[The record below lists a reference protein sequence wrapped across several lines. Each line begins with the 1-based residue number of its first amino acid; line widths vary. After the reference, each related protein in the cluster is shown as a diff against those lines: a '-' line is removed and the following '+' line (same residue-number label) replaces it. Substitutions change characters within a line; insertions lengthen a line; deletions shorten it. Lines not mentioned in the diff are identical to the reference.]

1 MIEAEEKNKE
11 GTTDDTI
18 RSILMLDE
26 NFKIMFNQK
35 VPLTVLVSRI
45 LGIEYEEVEG
55 KVKIEPLTITKKER
69 GKKKEERD
77 LVASVS
83 IESPAKL
90 IIEVTYDA
98 ASVNAKGDY
107 FLENRQDWISK
118 VKRNFHYLIET
129 ITNSIEKKEPYDKIV
144 RTILVDFTPYYL
156 DGKYKEVIERCFMTT
171 PHGKKLTDLIEYI
184 NINVVK
190 CAKLC
195 YNGAYRSRKYNKFE
209 KDLIVIGALIQ
220 AQGEEE
226 AKELIKR
233 INISKE
239 IKESIKGV
247 LESMSKDDLKWG
259 RSYIKEEEEERIKQT
274 AINLAKKDGI
284 AEGKV
289 LGLELGVEQTKHE
302 IIKSLYEEGCEIT
315 YISRIVKLDTSKV
328 EQIIK
333 ETTKQKTKRK

>member
-45 LGIEYEEVEG
+45 LGIEYEKVEG

-107 FLENRQDWISK
+107 IYDKRQDWISK

-171 PHGKKLTDLIEYI
+171 PHGKKLTDLM
-184 NINVVK
+184 VVAP
-190 CAKLC
+190 CSGNTMAKLA
-195 YNGAYRSRKYNKFE
+195 N
-209 KDLIVIGALIQ
+209 DII
-220 AQGEEE
+220 
-226 AKELIKR
+226 
-233 INISKE
+233 
-239 IKESIKGV
+239 
-247 LESMSKDDLKWG
+247 
-259 RSYIKEEEEERIKQT
+259 
-274 AINLAKKDGI
+274 DGPSTM
-284 AEGKV
+284 AV
-289 LGLELGVEQTKHE
+289 NAHL
-302 IIKSLYEEGCEIT
+302 C
-315 YISRIVKLDTSKV
+315 
-328 EQIIK
+328 
-333 ETTKQKTKRK
+333 

>member
-1 MIEAEEKNKE
+1 M
-11 GTTDDTI
+11 
-18 RSILMLDE
+18 
-26 NFKIMFNQK
+26 
-35 VPLTVLVSRI
+35 
-45 LGIEYEEVEG
+45 LGI
-55 KVKIEPLTITKKER
+55 
-69 GKKKEERD
+69 
-77 LVASVS
+77 
-83 IESPAKL
+83 
-90 IIEVTYDA
+90 
-98 ASVNAKGDY
+98 
-107 FLENRQDWISK
+107 F
-118 VKRNFHYLIET
+118 
-129 ITNSIEKKEPYDKIV
+129 
-144 RTILVDFTPYYL
+144 
-156 DGKYKEVIERCFMTT
+156 
-171 PHGKKLTDLIEYI
+171 
-184 NINVVK
+184 
-190 CAKLC
+190 
-195 YNGAYRSRKYNKFE
+195 
-209 KDLIVIGALIQ
+209 IQ

-333 ETTKQKTKRK
+333 ETTMQKTKRK